1 MKSPLLLAQFDKR
14 QEEWNQ
20 GATENKI
27 PSLVKPCPTRWCS
40 IKDSCESVLGAEH
53 VLRAIVTSDEFL
65 QVKKK
70 SQKKTRTQTKRF
82 FLEGTLIPN
91 LKKIVAIL
99 KPIDELIVKFQS
111 DSISLSEVFPEL
123 HDLTLYY
130 TSLVTQGTLNRN
142 ESSLCSRRVKA
153 RKEFLVS
160 SPHEMSYLLDPRFF
174 GSVFTHEEQ
183 TRARLAVEAVAS
195 PAELT
200 DFLFQCHM
208 ERESNTT
215 TYTNLCDRTVS
226 PLQFWTVEK
235 RWTTI
240 QPLAK
245 KLFSL
250 MASSASSERN
260 FSALGFI
267 HTKLRNRLSQETVN
281 RLCFVRT
288 NYTLKHKTAPPEI
301 YFDTESERESESESE
316 EEKKE

>member
-1 MKSPLLLAQFDKR
+1 MAHALHLLSKDLLGPKTTDFPALSKFIIELRKAFSCFMKSPLLLAQFDKR

-82 FLEGTLIPN
+82 FLEGQPLKFPFSFYLGTLIPN

-174 GSVFTHEEQ
+174 GSGYF
-183 TRARLAVEAVAS
+183 S
-195 PAELT
+195 
-200 DFLFQCHM
+200 
-208 ERESNTT
+208 
-215 TYTNLCDRTVS
+215 
-226 PLQFWTVEK
+226 
-235 RWTTI
+235 
-240 QPLAK
+240 LAK
-245 KLFSL
+245 I
-250 MASSASSERN
+250 N
-260 FSALGFI
+260 
-267 HTKLRNRLSQETVN
+267 
-281 RLCFVRT
+281 
-288 NYTLKHKTAPPEI
+288 
-301 YFDTESERESESESE
+301 
-316 EEKKE
+316 